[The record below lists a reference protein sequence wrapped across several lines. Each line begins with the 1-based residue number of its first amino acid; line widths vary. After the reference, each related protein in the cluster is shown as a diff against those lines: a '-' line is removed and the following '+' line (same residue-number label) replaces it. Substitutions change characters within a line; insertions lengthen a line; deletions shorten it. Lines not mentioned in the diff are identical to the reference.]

1 MDLYSRM
8 DCIESIRQAPS
19 VQIRRADIREP
30 LLSIAIP
37 TYKRAEDLKKAIA
50 SAIDQK
56 CSVPYEIV
64 VADNNPERGDE
75 TERLMERCSSRNITY
90 VKNLENVGMVGNW
103 NKCLLFSR
111 GEWVMYCHDDDLL
124 REDALETV
132 YETLKRYPDCKAVT
146 SHFVAEGSPYDL
158 PEREEET
165 EKRQRG
171 SLLRAVIRPGLPVA
185 ANMFC
190 DNIFGPPTCGL
201 TVNRQAMLSFGG
213 WREGYLASDWVT
225 MIGFSGQYKVVKA
238 GKVTGTYVWKRNTS
252 LKKEAMAAMSEERA
266 EILRSL
272 PQCSRK
278 CRLFDRMLKEDFDRK
293 RGELLTELNGD
304 RSRCF
309 RALRKYYEIRIRK

>member
-1 MDLYSRM
+1 MDLYSKI
-8 DCIESIRQAPS
+8 DNIERIREVPS
-19 VQIRRADIREP
+19 VQIRTADVQGP
-30 LLSIAIP
+30 LFSIAIP
-37 TYKRAEDLKKAIA
+37 TYKRAEDLEKTIA
-50 SAIDQK
+50 SAMNQE
-56 CSVPYEIV
+56 CSFPYEIV

-103 NKCLLFSR
+103 NKCLVFSR
-111 GEWVMYCHDDDLL
+111 GEWVMFCHDDDLL

-132 YETLKRYPDCKAVT
+132 YKTLQRYPGCKAVT
-146 SHFVAEGSPYDL
+146 SRFVPEGSPYDL
-158 PEREEET
+158 PEGDEDA
-165 EKRQRG
+165 EKGRG
-171 SLLRAVIRPGLPVA
+171 NSLLRALIRPGLPVA

-201 TVNRQAMLSFGG
+201 TVNRQAMLEFGG
-213 WREGYLASDWVT
+213 WRENYLASDWVT
-225 MIGFSGQYKVVKA
+225 MIGFSGRYKVVKA
-238 GKVTGTYVWKRNTS
+238 GKVTGTYIWKRNTS
-252 LKKEAMAAMSEERA
+252 LKKEAVAAMSEERT

-278 CRLFDRMLKEDFDRK
+278 CRLFDMLLQKDFDRK
-293 RGELLTELNGD
+293 RGELLTELDGK